1 MNNKNAIQY
10 IDSHNL
16 IGIKAGKERESF
28 LEIWMVTIENRI
40 FARSWGFAERSWYN
54 TFLKDNLGEIKCSE
68 TIYKIEAKIPSDL
81 ADIENKINQAYLE
94 KYDSGDNSFYA
105 KGIIKKE
112 HVEKTMEFVI
122 LNSEN

>member
-1 MNNKNAIQY
+1 MKNAIQY

-28 LEIWMVTIENRI
+28 LEIWMVTVENRI

-54 TFLKDNLGEIKCSE
+54 TFLKDNLGEIKCGE

-81 ADIENKINQAYLE
+81 ANLENKINQSYLE
-94 KYDSGDNSFYA
+94 KYDSGENSFYA
-105 KGIIKKE
+105 KGITEKE
-112 HVEKTMEFVI
+112 HIEKTMEFVI
-122 LNSEN
+122 LDNQN

>member
-28 LEIWMVTIENRI
+28 LEIWMVIVENRI

-54 TFLKDNLGEIKCSE
+54 TFLKDNLGEIKCGE

-105 KGIIKKE
+105 KGITEKE

-122 LNSEN
+122 LDN